1 MTDAKIINRTKFNCF
16 IKLKQISRITPWED
30 IKIGEIYHIP
40 PLIYNDRIDF
50 IVLSKDKD
58 VMRIKRLQ
66 DTYSQ
71 TMYRSDMTSNF
82 IVKKWCL
89 NEK

>member
-1 MTDAKIINRTKFNCF
+1 MADVKIISRTKFERF
-16 IKLKQISRITPWED
+16 LELKKIDRQTPWED

-40 PLIYNDRIDF
+40 PLVYNDRMDF

-58 VMRIKRLQ
+58 TIRIKKLQ
-66 DTYSQ
+66 ESYPQ
-71 TMYRSDMTSNF
+71 LMYRSDMTSNF

-89 NEK
+89 NET